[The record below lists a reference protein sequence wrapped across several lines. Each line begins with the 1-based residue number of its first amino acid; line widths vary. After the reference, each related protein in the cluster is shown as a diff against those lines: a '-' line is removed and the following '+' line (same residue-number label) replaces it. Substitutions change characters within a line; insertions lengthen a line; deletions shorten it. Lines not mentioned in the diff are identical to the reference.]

1 MSSPPRVPLRV
12 LSASRSRRRSRRRRW
27 PPAVAAV
34 VVVLVV
40 AVVVTRII
48 ASEPGYSSK
57 HGTKIVHYT
66 LASKLLGR
74 DLGEIAVLPP
84 GGGKRP
90 LLVLLHG
97 RNDPA
102 PLSWLLPHRSGPES
116 MLNDALLA
124 AVAGLGARAPVVV
137 LLNGGGH
144 SYFHDRR
151 DGPWGSM
158 LLQEAI
164 PDAARRFGTVPGKV
178 AIGGISMGGYGALFN
193 AGVAPARFC
202 AVGGHSPA
210 VWLAG
215 GDSAPGA
222 FDDAQD
228 FARHNLFSEAAAGRF
243 DHIPV
248 WIDVGTRD
256 PFRVA
261 DTTLASK
268 LRQRGVRVT
277 FHVWPGGHEGSYW
290 HAHMQS
296 YLSFYA
302 RALAACRPTAAS

>member
-1 MSSPPRVPLRV
+1 MRV
-12 LSASRSRRRSRRRRW
+12 LSTSRSRRRRGRPRW
-27 PPAVAAV
+27 PIAVAAIALA
-34 VVVLVV
+34 LVAAAV
-40 AVVVTRII
+40 AARIV
-48 ASEPGYSSK
+48 AARPGYSST

-66 LASKLLGR
+66 LSSSILGR

-97 RNDPA
+97 RHDPG

-116 MLNDALLA
+116 MLNDSLLA
-124 AVAGLGARAPVVV
+124 ALAGLGSRAPVLV

-151 DGPWGSM
+151 DGHWGSM
-158 LLQEAI
+158 LLGEAI
-164 PDAARRFGTVPGKV
+164 PDAVRRFGTSPGRI
-178 AIGGISMGGYGALFN
+178 AIGGISMGGYGALLN
-193 AGVAPARFC
+193 AGVAPSRFC

-210 VWLAG
+210 VWLSG
-215 GDSAPGA
+215 GASAPGA
-222 FDDAQD
+222 FDDARD
-228 FARHNLFSEAAAGRF
+228 FDRHNLFTEAAAGRF

-261 DTTLASK
+261 DTTLAAK
-268 LRQRGVRVT
+268 LRQRGVAVT
-277 FHVWPGGHEGSYW
+277 FHVWPGGHAGSYW
-290 HAHMQS
+290 HAHMNA
-296 YLSFYA
+296 YLRFYA
-302 RALAACRPTAAS
+302 RALATCRSG